1 MWDNE
6 LTVLPMRP
14 PYITIPV
21 QISDLSQIESLLKKK
36 LPDVGAIEIWVD
48 RLKKIDRVPERL
60 ESLVKRWRV
69 LSDKKLVIVCKDREE
84 KGRFTGTKS
93 EKVAILIAAAQGG
106 AHYVDI
112 GLHTGKAS
120 IRKLLQNKK
129 RSKIIVSHH
138 DFEKTTKPKR
148 LETLAQRMIDLGA
161 DVVKIAT
168 MVHEPLDNEALMEL
182 AMDLKKRKQRHIILG
197 MGQIGLLTRVFS
209 KPIGNELNFV
219 TLDTKTAP
227 GQVSLEQMK
236 RFYQVFDY

>member
-1 MWDNE
+1 MWDTE
-6 LTVLPMRP
+6 KVIIRMRP
-14 PYITIPV
+14 PYLTIPV
-21 QISDLSQIESLLKKK
+21 QSSDLDQIERLLRRK
-36 LPDVGAIEIWVD
+36 LPEVGAIEIWVD

-60 ESLVKRWRV
+60 ESLVKRWRS
-69 LSDKKLVIVCKDREE
+69 LTDKRLVIVCKDRAE
-84 KGRFTGTKS
+84 KGRFTGTRQ
-93 EKVAILIAAAQGG
+93 EKVAILVAAAHGG

-112 GLHTGKAS
+112 GLHTGKTS
-120 IRKLLQNKK
+120 IQKLLAQKK
-129 RSKIIVSHH
+129 RSKLILSHH
-138 DFEKTTKPKR
+138 DFEKTPKPKR

-161 DVVKIAT
+161 EVVKIAT
-168 MVHEPLDNEALMEL
+168 MVHQPLDNEALMEL

-236 RFYQVFDY
+236 RFYQVFNY